1 MLNPLAAAIPLVA
14 LLFGPPSIKL
24 EEMRNPDTAPVRGAV
39 FMLTAHHHQETAGVS
54 VTGRAEGVVA
64 GKRVTRALKLTP
76 AAGDGLYGITR
87 QWDAGQPWVL
97 VFTID
102 APSHD
107 SSGYAEAV
115 VRIAADG
122 KTLGIDYPLGKL
134 PGGTPWPRRI
144 TATEIDAALSAMTK
158 K

>member
-1 MLNPLAAAIPLVA
+1 MSYRIAAAIPLVA
-14 LLFGPPSIKL
+14 LLFGPPSIKV
-24 EEMRNPDTAPVRGAV
+24 EAVSNPANAPVRGAV
-39 FMLTAHHHQETAGVS
+39 FMLTAHHHQEPQGVS
-54 VTGRAEGVVA
+54 VTGRAEGLVG
-64 GKRVTRALKLTP
+64 GKRVTHALTLTRAP
-76 AAGDGLYGITR
+76 GDGVFGITR
-87 QWDAGQPWVL
+87 QWDAGQPWLL

-134 PGGTPWPRRI
+134 ATDTPWPRRI
-144 TATEIDAALSAMTK
+144 SAMEIDAALSAMTK